1 MKDKKLDR
9 LIAWLIDWLAG
20 WLVDWL
26 TDCLTGS
33 GLIDCMLYVCWIW
46 WLNDQRVSWADDWM
60 GSSHIHM
67 QIDISIDANACDPCL
82 QNVTTLFIS
91 GFYFHADFSDC
102 LHISSHMFK
111 FAQTSYLQLLLC
123 GQESFCNC
131 VESLEGASVD
141 SCLKMGCRGCAWL
154 WYIVSPRTQLSAV
167 WLFLVC

>member
-9 LIAWLIDWLAG
+9 LIAWLIDWL
-20 WLVDWL
+20 DWL

-33 GLIDCMLYVCWIW
+33 GIDRLHALRLLDLVTERSAGELSR
-46 WLNDQRVSWADDWM
+46 WLNGLITYTYANW
-60 GSSHIHM
+60 HIYRCKCM
-67 QIDISIDANACDPCL
+67 RPMFAKCNYFVLSQA
-82 QNVTTLFIS
+82 
-91 GFYFHADFSDC
+91 FYFHADFSDC

-154 WYIVSPRTQLSAV
+154 WYIMSPRTQLSAV